1 MSSGGPGRTC
11 GNIAPARRSGR
22 FASLAKTSK
31 LPREEAGLAGI
42 ALGNQQNR
50 GKLMINGAD
59 TAWMLTATVLV
70 LFMTLPGLALFYAGL
85 VRAKNV
91 LSVLMHCVAIACLV
105 SVLWYAGAYSLSFVG
120 ANPWIGD
127 LSQAFLAGVARGAV
141 HPGTTIPDTVYIMY
155 QMTFA
160 IITPALIIG
169 AYVERIKFA
178 AVLLFS
184 GLWLFVVYAPVAHWV
199 WGGGWLAAMGV
210 KDFAGGIVV
219 HTTAGVSALI
229 VAIALGKRDGF
240 PQHLQPPH
248 APWIVMVG
256 AAMLWVGWFGFNAG
270 SALTAGAHAGMAMLV
285 THMAA
290 AIASLTW
297 MGIEWARFGKPSL
310 VGTVTGTV
318 AGLATIT
325 PASGFVGPLGAV
337 VIGIASAAICYGAV
351 LLVKLRFRVDDA
363 LDVFAVHGV
372 GGMTGT
378 LLTAPLMAA
387 ELGGAGYGDGVTM
400 ASQFGV
406 QFTGVAAALVWSAIA
421 SIILVNVT
429 QSLVGLR
436 VRQDIETQGLDL
448 TTHGENGYHLA
459 FGGNAQ

>member
-1 MSSGGPGRTC
+1 M
-11 GNIAPARRSGR
+11 
-22 FASLAKTSK
+22 
-31 LPREEAGLAGI
+31 
-42 ALGNQQNR
+42 
-50 GKLMINGAD
+50 MINGAD
-59 TAWMLTATVLV
+59 TAWMLTSTVLV

-91 LSVLMHCVAIACLV
+91 LSVLMHCVAVACLV
-105 SVLWYAGAYSLSFVG
+105 SVLWYAVAYSLSFVG
-120 ANPWIGD
+120 GNPWIGD
-127 LSQAFLAGVARGAV
+127 LSQAFLMGVGRNAV

-160 IITPALIIG
+160 IITPGLIIG
-169 AYVERIKFA
+169 AYVERIKFG

-184 GLWLFVVYAPVAHWV
+184 GLWLIVVYVPVAHWV
-199 WGGGWLAAMGV
+199 WGGGWLAVMGV

-219 HTTAGVSALI
+219 HTTAGISALV

-240 PQHLQPPH
+240 PHQLQPPH

-270 SALTAGAHAGMAMLV
+270 SALTSGADAGMAMLV

-290 AIASLTW
+290 AVASLTW
-297 MGIEWARFGKPSL
+297 MGIEWMRFGKPSL

-325 PASGFVGPLGAV
+325 PASGFVGPFGALI
-337 VIGIASAAICYGAV
+337 IGLVSAVICYCAV
-351 LLVKLRFRVDDA
+351 QLVKMRFTVDDA

-378 LLTAPLMAA
+378 LLTAFLMPVA
-387 ELGGAGYGDGVTM
+387 LGGVGYAEGVTM
-400 ASQFGV
+400 GTQFIV
-406 QFTGVAAALVWSAIA
+406 QVIGVAAAATWSGVA
-421 SIILVNVT
+421 SLILIKIT
-429 QSLVGLR
+429 EGLVGLR
-436 VRQDIETQGLDL
+436 VGRDAETQGLDL
-448 TTHGENGYHLA
+448 TSHGEAGYNVA
-459 FGGNAQ
+459 FGGTSQ

>member
-1 MSSGGPGRTC
+1 
-11 GNIAPARRSGR
+11 
-22 FASLAKTSK
+22 
-31 LPREEAGLAGI
+31 
-42 ALGNQQNR
+42 
-50 GKLMINGAD
+50 MINGAD
-59 TAWMLTATVLV
+59 TAWMLTSTVLV

-105 SVLWYAGAYSLSFVG
+105 SVLWFAGAYSLAFVG
-120 ANPWIGD
+120 TNPWTGD
-127 LSQAFLAGVARGAV
+127 LSQAFLAGVDRGAV
-141 HPGTTIPDTVYIMY
+141 HPGTTIPDTVYIMF

-169 AYVERIKFA
+169 AYVERIKFG

-184 GLWLFVVYAPVAHWV
+184 GLWLIAVYAPVAHWV

-219 HTTAGVSALI
+219 HTTAGISALV
-229 VAIALGKRDGF
+229 VAMALGKREGF
-240 PQHLQPPH
+240 PHSLQPPH

-270 SALTAGAHAGMAMLV
+270 SALTAGADAGMAMLV

-290 AIASLTW
+290 AVASLTW
-297 MGIEWARFGKPSL
+297 MAIEWARFRKPSL
-310 VGTVTGTV
+310 IGTVTGTI

-325 PASGFVGPLGAV
+325 PASGYVGPMGAIIIGV
-337 VIGIASAAICYGAV
+337 VSGVLCYAMV
-351 LLVKLRFRVDDA
+351 QVVKLRLVVDDS
-363 LDVFAVHGV
+363 LDVFAVHGI

-378 LLTAPLMAA
+378 LLTAILMAA
-387 ELGGAGYGDGVTM
+387 EFGGVGYGDGVTM

-406 QFTGVAAALVWSAIA
+406 QATGVVTAAVWSGGISFALIKITEA
-421 SIILVNVT
+421 
-429 QSLVGLR
+429 LVGLR
-436 VRQDIETQGLDL
+436 VAQESETQGLDL
-448 TTHGENGYHLA
+448 TAHGEAGYNVA
-459 FGGNAQ
+459 FGGTSQ

>member
-1 MSSGGPGRTC
+1 
-11 GNIAPARRSGR
+11 
-22 FASLAKTSK
+22 
-31 LPREEAGLAGI
+31 
-42 ALGNQQNR
+42 
-50 GKLMINGAD
+50 MINGAA
-59 TAWMLTATVLV
+59 TAGMLTSTVLV

-91 LSVLMHCVAIACLV
+91 LSVLMHCIAITALV
-105 SVLWYAGAYSLSFVG
+105 SVLWYAGAYSLAFSGSGPLV
-120 ANPWIGD
+120 GD
-127 LSQAFLAGVARGAV
+127 LSQAFLIGLERNAV

-169 AYVERIKFA
+169 AYVERIKFS

-184 GLWLFVVYAPVAHWV
+184 GLWIFVVYAPVAHWV
-199 WGGGWLAAMGV
+199 WGGGWLAVMGV

-219 HTTAGVSALI
+219 HTTAGISALV
-229 VAIALGKRDGF
+229 VAVALGKRDGF

-270 SALTAGAHAGMAMLV
+270 SALTAGGDAGMAMLV

-290 AIASLTW
+290 AVASLTW
-297 MGIEWARFGKPSL
+297 MGIEWARYGKPSL
-310 VGTVTGTV
+310 VGTVTGTI

-325 PASGFVGPLGAV
+325 PASGYVGPFGAL

-351 LLVKLRFRVDDA
+351 QLVKLRFKIDDA

-378 LLTAPLMAA
+378 LLTAPLMAV
-387 ELGGAGYGDGVTM
+387 ELGGVGYGDGVTM
-400 ASQFGV
+400 TSQFVV
-406 QFTGVAAALVWSAIA
+406 QVIGVAVTLVWSGVA
-421 SIILVNVT
+421 SVILVKIT

-436 VRQDIETQGLDL
+436 VRHDVETQGLDL
-448 TTHGENGYHLA
+448 TTHGEAGYNLA
-459 FGGNAQ
+459 FGGTGQ